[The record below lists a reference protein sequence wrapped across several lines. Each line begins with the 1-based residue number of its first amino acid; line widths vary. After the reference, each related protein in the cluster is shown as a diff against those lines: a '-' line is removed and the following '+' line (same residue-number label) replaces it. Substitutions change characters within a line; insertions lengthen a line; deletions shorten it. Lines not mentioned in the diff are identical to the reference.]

1 LHLHH
6 VLDSEAGLLLEGC
19 QRVHVVGCTILD
31 CAPVGLLVRDCRQ
44 VRAGGNVI
52 RDDRPEGRGVP
63 VQIVGG
69 EDNRVVTDP

>member
-1 LHLHH
+1 
-6 VLDSEAGLLLEGC
+6 
-19 QRVHVVGCTILD
+19 
-31 CAPVGLLVRDCRQ
+31 VGLLVRDCRQ